1 MKLSDLINR
10 VRSYTRD
17 TTGTLF
23 QTSDVK
29 DFINEGVDRL
39 RQIKQLNNMKY
50 LTNDLDEP
58 AILPQQYHYIL
69 AIYSAYRCFA
79 QDEQYVPAQSYADE
93 FEGFFKLLEL
103 GLQDGTI
110 VVTDDDNNVIKNEID
125 FDYVTNVYFN
135 EVKNNG

>member
-1 MKLSDLINR
+1 MKLSELISR

-23 QTSDVK
+23 TSSDVK

-39 RQIKQLNNMKY
+39 RHIKHLENMRY
-50 LTNDLDEP
+50 LSADSDEP
-58 AILPQQYHYIL
+58 NILPSQYHYIL

-79 QDEQYVPAQSYADE
+79 QDEQYTPAQSYSDE
-93 FEGFFKLLEL
+93 FEGFYKLLEL

-110 VVTDDDNNVIKNEID
+110 VVNDENNNVIKNEID
-125 FDYVTNVYFN
+125 FDAVTNVYFN
-135 EVKNNG
+135 EVRYNG